1 MKENTQANKKND
13 EPYSID
19 DNTQPYMSDTFN
31 YNKNSGIN
39 NINNKN
45 SDNIDNKNS
54 DNIDDKNSDID
65 DNKKT
70 KDINNNKKENE
81 KLNIP
86 VVREYNIFEE
96 ISNFKIG
103 NFINQLMEEIKN
115 IEEDL
120 NISTLKNDILN
131 LSLKNII
138 IISFLWFILLINIII
153 YTSGDLHI
161 LFFSDINIGILI
173 ILIKLCLCFVL
184 LETLNIIRN
193 KNHRIFYDY
202 ILFFIYFVLVLFTL
216 FISLLDAKGWGWEF
230 YLVIILI
237 NLNLIIYPKFNIYYK
252 N

>member
-45 SDNIDNKNS
+45 SDNIDN
-54 DNIDDKNSDID
+54 KNSDID

-138 IISFLWFILLINIII
+138 IISFFM
-153 YTSGDLHI
+153 
-161 LFFSDINIGILI
+161 
-173 ILIKLCLCFVL
+173 V
-184 LETLNIIRN
+184 
-193 KNHRIFYDY
+193 
-202 ILFFIYFVLVLFTL
+202 YF
-216 FISLLDAKGWGWEF
+216 AYKH
-230 YLVIILI
+230 
-237 NLNLIIYPKFNIYYK
+237 NNIY
-252 N
+252 

>member
-54 DNIDDKNSDID
+54 DNIDNNSDID

-138 IISFLWFILLINIII
+138 IISFL
-153 YTSGDLHI
+153 
-161 LFFSDINIGILI
+161 
-173 ILIKLCLCFVL
+173 
-184 LETLNIIRN
+184 
-193 KNHRIFYDY
+193 
-202 ILFFIYFVLVLFTL
+202 
-216 FISLLDAKGWGWEF
+216 
-230 YLVIILI
+230 
-237 NLNLIIYPKFNIYYK
+237 
-252 N
+252 

>member
-13 EPYSID
+13 GEFSFD
-19 DNTQPYMSDTFN
+19 DNTQPYMSDTYN

-45 SDNIDNKNS
+45 SDNINNKNS
-54 DNIDDKNSDID
+54 DNIDNNSDID

-120 NISTLKNDILN
+120 NISTLKNDISN

-173 ILIKLCLCFVL
+173 FLIILCLCFVL

>member
-19 DNTQPYMSDTFN
+19 DNTQPYMSDTYN

-45 SDNIDNKNS
+45 SDNIDN
-54 DNIDDKNSDID
+54 NSDID

-103 NFINQLMEEIKN
+103 NVINQLMEEIKN

-120 NISTLKNDILN
+120 NISTLKNDISN

-173 ILIKLCLCFVL
+173 FLIILCLCFVL

>member
-45 SDNIDNKNS
+45 SDKIDNKNS
-54 DNIDDKNSDID
+54 DNIDNENFDID

-86 VVREYNIFEE
+86 VVREYNILEE

-120 NISTLKNDILN
+120 
-131 LSLKNII
+131 
-138 IISFLWFILLINIII
+138 
-153 YTSGDLHI
+153 
-161 LFFSDINIGILI
+161 FSSNN
-173 ILIKLCLCFVL
+173 
-184 LETLNIIRN
+184 T
-193 KNHRIFYDY
+193 
-202 ILFFIYFVLVLFTL
+202 IYF
-216 FISLLDAKGWGWEF
+216 IS
-230 YLVIILI
+230 V
-237 NLNLIIYPKFNIYYK
+237 
-252 N
+252 

>member
-31 YNKNSGIN
+31 YSKNSGIN

-45 SDNIDNKNS
+45 SDNIDNENF
-54 DNIDDKNSDID
+54 DID

-173 ILIKLCLCFVL
+173 FLIILCLCFVFI
-184 LETLNIIRN
+184 ETLNIIRN

-216 FISLLDAKGWGWEF
+216 FISLLDAKGWGWE
-230 YLVIILI
+230 ILFSY
-237 NLNLIIYPKFNIYYK
+237 NFN
-252 N
+252 